1 MTNNEIYFDVIAR
14 KYDEVKHSCIE
25 ICKKNGE
32 EFSEDVFQDTIIKV
46 NDIITKKGSLDD
58 MSEKGILNY
67 FVKSF
72 INNLRCEKRNSYICK
87 RDLNV
92 SESDMCD
99 IYERT
104 SNPLK
109 DKLINDLLED
119 FSVLYV
125 MKIVE
130 ERFDGETFYLFRLK
144 TLCNM
149 TYKQIANKTKIKKAR
164 EKIIEVNKFLRDNL
178 TRKDILEAFNTAYGN
193 LII

>member
-1 MTNNEIYFDVIAR
+1 MTNNEIYFDVIAG
-14 KYDEVKHSCIE
+14 KYDEVKHACIE

-32 EFSEDVFQDTIIKV
+32 EYSDDVFQDTIIKV